1 MDKRK
6 SDIHEAVVEEF
17 INFGEPISSSTLYED
32 YDFGIKPAMIRF
44 ELESLSEDG
53 FLEQPHISSGR
64 VPTDLGY
71 EFFISRVLERE
82 KKKNFKNNHIKNLF
96 LKQEWNNFVYE
107 FSSKLNILSI
117 LADFENEKIYKL
129 GLENLI
135 QNLEWNDKK
144 ELNQVIKDFEEI
156 DNKLFLER
164 EKIEDGPNVFVGNKS
179 PITKSK
185 DISVIC
191 GNYDIDGS
199 HVGIFCIG
207 PKRMDYKKI
216 IKIFKGLEY

>member
-6 SDIHEAVVEEF
+6 SDILEAVVEEF
-17 INFGEPISSSTLYED
+17 INFGEPISSSTLYEY

-71 EFFISRVLERE
+71 EFFASRILERE
-82 KKKNFKNNHIKNLF
+82 KKNNLKDARIKNLF

-117 LADFENEKIYKL
+117 LADFDNEKVYKI

-135 QNLEWNDKK
+135 ENLDWNDKK
-144 ELNQVIKDFEEI
+144 ELNQVIRDFEEI
-156 DNKLFLER
+156 DNELFLKKGKTENT
-164 EKIEDGPNVFVGNKS
+164 PSVFVGDKS
-179 PITKSK
+179 PVTKSK
-185 DISVIC
+185 NISVIC
-191 GNYDIDGS
+191 GRYNVDGS
-199 HVGIFCIG
+199 DVEVFCIG
-207 PKRMDYKKI
+207 PKRMDYRKV
-216 IKIFKGLEY
+216 IKTLKGLEN